1 MSPTLSPS
9 SVTMSFL
16 NPKSSRGCSSAH
28 LWAVSPVIGCWV
40 LDFTCW
46 EMALFSCVCS
56 CILFWDVVGSFQV
69 LPLNCWS
76 GPEGIY
82 LTPPWLG
89 TLQMMEW
96 FPLSCW
102 WPFSSLNGSLTGLHR
117 LSTVRNQS
125 PSVFRSAVIATYPLS
140 IFQHLFLCSGL
151 QAASHSF
158 CSVARG
164 MEIVVELAYTCLS
177 LPCVYRLENHCSV
190 TSTSQLFLIFSKYH
204 YTIFLQ
210 RLHHFI
216 MSPAMYRVSFSSHP
230 SPTFVIFCV
239 LKFFLS
245 YSSYLLIL

>member
-1 MSPTLSPS
+1 MLPLHFCTFGILSLWNESYPVSQLCHYVILKSP
-9 SVTMSFL
+9 
-16 NPKSSRGCSSAH
+16 NPRGAGCSSAH

-76 GPEGIY
+76 GPESIY

-190 TSTSQLFLIFSKYH
+190 TSTSQLFLVFPH
-204 YTIFLQ
+204 G
-210 RLHHFI
+210 R
-216 MSPAMYRVSFSSHP
+216 
-230 SPTFVIFCV
+230 
-239 LKFFLS
+239 
-245 YSSYLLIL
+245 